1 MGVCRD
7 AQIYSRRDCD
17 LELHIIHCELVRIRA
32 LQSRFSSVS
41 ILVLSV
47 LVQHPYPVPKIWN
60 GISRANGT
68 TNGYP
73 CCVYAINSRT
83 PSSSVRCIEG

>member
-41 ILVLSV
+41 IQVLSFSSTS
-47 LVQHPYPVPKIWN
+47 LPSTKDMEWN
-60 GISRANGT
+60 ITGKWHYKRVSLLRLRN
-68 TNGYP
+68 
-73 CCVYAINSRT
+73 
-83 PSSSVRCIEG
+83 